1 MMAVCRESNKAVTFS
16 LSPPASVCV
25 CTQMVVS
32 AQEFAQQNVE
42 IMTSLWD
49 EYDKDGAMY
58 TP

>member
-1 MMAVCRESNKAVTFS
+1 MTAVCRESNKAVTFS
-16 LSPPASVCV
+16 LSPSASECV
-25 CTQMVVS
+25 CTQMMVS